1 MPIAQ
6 ATAICE
12 SLRVTLSQTDYR
24 HIAEGLQVTASFGLA
39 ESSSASDSNA
49 LIKQA
54 DHALYIAKQTGR
66 NKVVCWSGEEESA
79 SGHFQI

>member
-1 MPIAQ
+1 LRI
-6 ATAICE
+6 TA
-12 SLRVTLSQTDYR
+12 VTLSQTDYR

-66 NKVVCWSGEEESA
+66 NKVVCWSGEEDSA